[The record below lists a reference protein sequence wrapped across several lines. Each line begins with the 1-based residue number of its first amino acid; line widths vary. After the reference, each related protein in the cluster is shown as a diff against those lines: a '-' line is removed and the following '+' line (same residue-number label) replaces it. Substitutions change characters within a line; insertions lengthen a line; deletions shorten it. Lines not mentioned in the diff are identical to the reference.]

1 MGTEAW
7 LFRLEHAKTNTER
20 WHMFFNTQ
28 SVQQREDALYA
39 ILTHATEN
47 RERWSVFQHT
57 FHTILQERALYAILF
72 DAIMRGDLEDMWAV
86 YNCSSPNLAALAYAF
101 IHLIDFVHP
110 DMYVE
115 VIEMGAEEQL
125 EGTENVREE
134 YALLEKSWRLHT

>member
-1 MGTEAW
+1 
-7 LFRLEHAKTNTER
+7 
-20 WHMFFNTQ
+20 
-28 SVQQREDALYA
+28 VQQREDALYA

-115 VIEMGAEEQL
+115 VIEMGAEENL